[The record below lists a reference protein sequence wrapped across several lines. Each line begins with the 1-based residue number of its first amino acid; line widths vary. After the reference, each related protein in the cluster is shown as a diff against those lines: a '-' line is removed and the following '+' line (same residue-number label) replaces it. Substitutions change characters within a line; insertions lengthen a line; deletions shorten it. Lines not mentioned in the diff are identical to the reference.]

1 MENDAHAPILQVS
14 DFVAITNQA
23 LETIYPSVIVE
34 GEVASFKVNQG
45 KFVFFDL
52 KDANASIN
60 CFMMLFSLHTPLQDG
75 MKVRVRAQAKL
86 TQWGKFSLTV
96 HTIQPVGEGSVKK
109 SFEMLRATLEKEG
122 LFAADRKRS
131 LPWWPRQVAV
141 ISSQQAAGY
150 TDFIKVAAGRVSG
163 VEFLVYPVQVQGI
176 DAPEAIAAA
185 LRRVNERAT
194 NPEVVVLLRG
204 GGSADDLA
212 AFNDE
217 RVVRAIAA
225 SRVPVLTGIGH
236 EVDTTLADLAA
247 DVRAS
252 TPTHAAVVLL
262 PSVDEV
268 LQRVRHPLLELRP
281 LLLRLMAERRTWV
294 AELRRS
300 AATQLH
306 ARIARQQANVAALQR
321 VIRSLDPRAVLQR
334 GYAIVRGDPACK
346 DGVINI
352 ETATHNITAK
362 VVAYDKK

>member
-1 MENDAHAPILQVS
+1 MENDTHTPILQVS
-14 DFVAITNQA
+14 DFIAITNQA
-23 LETIYPSVIVE
+23 LETVYPSVIVE

-52 KDANASIN
+52 KDSNASIN
-60 CFMMLFSLHTPLQDG
+60 CFMMLFLLHVPLQDG
-75 MKVRVRAQAKL
+75 MKVRVQAQAKL

-96 HTIQPVGEGSVKK
+96 QTVQPIGEGSVKK
-109 SFEMLRATLEKEG
+109 SFELLRATLEKEG
-122 LFAADRKRS
+122 LFTADRKRS

-150 TDFIKVAAGRVSG
+150 ADFIKVAAGRASG
-163 VEFLVYPVQVQGI
+163 VEFLVYPVQVQGN
-176 DAPEAIAAA
+176 DAPEAIVAA
-185 LRRVNERAT
+185 LQRVSERVIT
-194 NPEVVVLLRG
+194 PEVVVLLRG

-262 PSVDEV
+262 PSIDEV
-268 LQRVRHPLLELRP
+268 LQRVRHPMLGVRSV
-281 LLLRLMAERRTWV
+281 LLRLVAERCARV
-294 AELRRS
+294 VELRRV
-300 AATQLH
+300 AIARLH
-306 ARIARQQANVAALQR
+306 ARITRQQADMAALQR
-321 VIRSLDPRAVLQR
+321 VIHSLDRRVVLQR

-346 DGVINI
+346 DGVIKI